1 MKTTLPQQADTIV
14 VTKNLH
20 FKQISEVIGI
30 PIEELRA
37 FNPQYRHDIITGYT
51 EPTDFRMPTE
61 YVKLYIANE
70 DSIWAYDVS
79 NLMKRDQVEVRSY
92 SSTRSYSR
100 HYSKKSSR
108 SAVSRSSRKATTR
121 KSSRKRRK

>member
-61 YVKLYIANE
+61 YVKLFIANE

-92 SSTRSYSR
+92 TPTRSYSR
-100 HYSKKSSR
+100 HSSKKSSR
-108 SAVSRSSRKATTR
+108 SAATR
-121 KSSRKRRK
+121 KSSRKRRR

>member
-1 MKTTLPQQADTIV
+1 MKTTLPEQTDTII

-37 FNPQYRHDIITGYT
+37 FNPQYRHDIVTGYT
-51 EPTDFRMPTE
+51 EPTDLRMPTE
-61 YVKLYIANE
+61 YVKRFIASE

-92 SSTRSYSR
+92 SR
-100 HYSKKSSR
+100 SSR
-108 SAVSRSSRKATTR
+108 SAKVSSKKDRKSSSKATNR
-121 KSSRKRRK
+121 KSSRRKRR